1 MINEYKDF
9 LFLLLYDKMN
19 EHVIAVQISQAILQ
33 ITMGYFTDIFLGW
46 PNRHA
51 FFARLS
57 FVILCTYLLNLCSE
71 IVQDEELA
79 QLQSFS

>member
-1 MINEYKDF
+1 MT
-9 LFLLLYDKMN
+9 MN
-19 EHVIAVQISQAILQ
+19 EHVIAIQISQAILQ
-33 ITMGYFTDIFLGW
+33 ITMGYIIDIFLGW

-57 FVILCTYLLNLCSE
+57 FVILCTYLLNFCSE